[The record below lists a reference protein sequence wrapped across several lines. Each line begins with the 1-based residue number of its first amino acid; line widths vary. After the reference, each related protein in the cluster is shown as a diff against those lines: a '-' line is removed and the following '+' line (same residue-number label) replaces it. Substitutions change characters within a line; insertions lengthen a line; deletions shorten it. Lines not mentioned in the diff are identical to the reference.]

1 MLGRNLWA
9 GAALFDR
16 IEAVQASATRWLWTY
31 KNERPNMV
39 LDGIT
44 PSMKLALAASLDFW
58 CPLKG
63 ESTMESL
70 LPSINPITG
79 ITA

>member
-1 MLGRNLWA
+1 VLGRNLWA

-44 PSMKLALAASLDFW
+44 PSMKLVLAA
-58 CPLKG
+58 
-63 ESTMESL
+63 
-70 LPSINPITG
+70 
-79 ITA
+79 